1 MQLAFVIAMLIVVL
15 FVVMSD
21 FSAVNLDENTERL
34 LYVSDADSMGYEY
47 EETEPDEQVADN
59 SSQTVDNS
67 QQSGFSGFTELD
79 NDFIDYDFSSDMK
92 FNEKDIAMDEAE
104 ELIDQLYNK

>member
-1 MQLAFVIAMLIVVL
+1 MIAMLIIVL

-47 EETEPDEQVADN
+47 AETEPEEQVTEDA
-59 SSQTVDNS
+59 SQTVDNS

-79 NDFIDYDFSSDMK
+79 DDFIDYDFSDNMK
-92 FNEKDIAMDEAE
+92 FNERDIAMDEAE